1 MIRILNMLKVEQESR
16 SGYCDDIPPSHAG
29 CLGKPL
35 DIIHEHA
42 LKGVVR
48 NIGVVAPPYAS
59 LWLYSEGSW
68 TRRLRR
74 LPMSSSN
81 R

>member
-1 MIRILNMLKVEQESR
+1 MIRILNTLKVEQESR

-29 CLGKPL
+29 CLGKLL

-48 NIGVVAPPYAS
+48 NIG
-59 LWLYSEGSW
+59 E
-68 TRRLRR
+68 
-74 LPMSSSN
+74 
-81 R
+81 